1 MSLSKWAAEWDE
13 RAASPARCVDCPI
26 LKQGMAAYAA
36 EQATIRR
43 LLGTKYQAIW
53 TAPPGSST
61 VEGPDEGR
69 ETLQEEGAAEETN
82 GKDAAGVR
90 DGVMGAGGSAGTL
103 NVERA
108 SVANTA
114 EYEPCPIHEID
125 DEGDSRTIDYDSDV
139 E

>member
-1 MSLSKWAAEWDE
+1 M
-13 RAASPARCVDCPI
+13 
-26 LKQGMAAYAA
+26 
-36 EQATIRR
+36 
-43 LLGTKYQAIW
+43 
-53 TAPPGSST
+53 
-61 VEGPDEGR
+61 EGPDEGR

-114 EYEPCPIHEID
+114 EYKPCPIHEID